1 MIITIFLEPSITI
14 IAQAIP
20 MFRVMFAKAREAR
33 TTADAYRMADGSASN
48 AQSRQRT
55 WSMMGAGKAETRKEP
70 DEELLNVRTKRTAQ
84 LSMISASGASE
95 DEGDAV
101 YAGGRPAT
109 KDW

>member
-1 MIITIFLEPSITI
+1 
-14 IAQAIP
+14 
-20 MFRVMFAKAREAR
+20 
-33 TTADAYRMADGSASN
+33 
-48 AQSRQRT
+48 
-55 WSMMGAGKAETRKEP
+55 MMGAGKAETRKEP

-84 LSMISASGASE
+84 LSTISASGVSE